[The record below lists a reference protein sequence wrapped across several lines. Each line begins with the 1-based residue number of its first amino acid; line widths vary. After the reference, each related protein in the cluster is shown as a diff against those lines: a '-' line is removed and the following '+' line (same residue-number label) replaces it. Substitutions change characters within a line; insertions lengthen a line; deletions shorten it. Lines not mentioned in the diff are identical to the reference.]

1 MQIPKRTGQIMMRTK
16 GLIPV
21 THPDNNVFTEAAD
34 RKKE

>member
-1 MQIPKRTGQIMMRTK
+1 MQIPKKTGQIMMRMK

-21 THPDNNVFTEAAD
+21 SHPANNVFTEAAD